1 MALWRVLDHR
11 NDDNRFGVYSS
22 PRSISVPKE
31 HPWQAGD
38 VTVRAG
44 IQPFPA
50 SGNLRLDFRFAKM
63 RTTATSCRVL
73 NPGIVS
79 AKTKGHLQGVL
90 LFWRKR
96 GDSNPW
102 AREDYTISNRARYDH
117 FDTLPYFRLPVR
129 KRLLY
134 SIFFWAFCQIFYRA
148 FFN

>member
-22 PRSISVPKE
+22 PRSISAPKE

-38 VTVRAG
+38 VTVRVG

-50 SGNLRLDFRFAKM
+50 SGNPSARFADAEIIRM
-63 RTTATSCRVL
+63 TATSCRVL

-79 AKTKGHLQGVL
+79 AKTKGHPAGVL
-90 LFWRKR
+90 LSWRKR

-117 FDTLPYFRLPVR
+117 FDTAPRSVRTSLRRRTWLWYNTFRIIAR
-129 KRLLY
+129 G
-134 SIFFWAFCQIFYRA
+134 IC
-148 FFN
+148 